1 MLKDKQYQ
9 NARYEANQM
18 YYHFRNILDYSQ
30 IVNHSLQIFKQLC
43 NLQDIIIHSMELH
56 KI

>member
-1 MLKDKQYQ
+1 MLKDKQFQ
-9 NARYEANQM
+9 ISRYEANQM

-43 NLQDIIIHSMELH
+43 NLQDIIMHAMELH

>member
-1 MLKDKQYQ
+1 MLKDKQFQ
-9 NARYEANQM
+9 ISRYEANQM

-43 NLQDIIIHSMELH
+43 NLQDIIIHAMELH